1 MSKVLPGH
9 VAYKRLR
16 DAGYQLSKPAF
27 YAMLASG
34 AIPSHKLPGQARR
47 LYVREAD
54 LASIIGGVQ

>member
-9 VAYKRLR
+9 VAYQRLR

-27 YAMLASG
+27 YAMLANG

-54 LASIIGGVQ
+54 LVAILEG